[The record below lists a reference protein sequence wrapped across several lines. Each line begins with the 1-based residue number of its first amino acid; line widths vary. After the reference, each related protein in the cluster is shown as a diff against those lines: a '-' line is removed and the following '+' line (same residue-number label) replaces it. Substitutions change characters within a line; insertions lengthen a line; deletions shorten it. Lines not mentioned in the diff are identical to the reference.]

1 MRKLIGTVFC
11 FGLGMV
17 AMWVAMHFHLVKTD
31 SDWFMVRKQ
40 EVRFADCY
48 VDVAKWDSAEWGEHP
63 QLKES
68 LEKGGRGGLIPRSEP
83 EEFLLDTFRRLGNAA
98 LESSTQRQ

>member
-17 AMWVAMHFHLVKTD
+17 AMWVAMHFQLVKTD